1 MRSEFVHQ
9 DRWHDWLLHS
19 LETERLTMAPS
30 KLQRLREQ
38 GRPTAAIPQAA
49 PSSDWHQKFTD
60 YLRSECHLAENT
72 VAAYGRDL
80 RKLLNWLGSRSIARL
95 KLADLSDFIASLQKD
110 RLAASSISRAI
121 VATRMFF
128 KYLQLE
134 GIIRDNPTELLATQK
149 MWQRI
154 PKVLTPAAVD
164 RFLTSPKRYDLQG
177 LRDRAILE
185 LLYATG
191 CRVSE
196 VSNLLLANVHLK
208 EGYCQVEG
216 KGSKQRMVPIGSRAV
231 AAITEYL
238 QTVRPGLVTGHD
250 PQSVPWLI
258 LSRSGKRLR
267 REAIWELVKRYALRV
282 DVDPDISPHTMRHSF
297 ATHLL
302 AGGADLRQIQEML
315 GHASI
320 QTTQI
325 YTQVETSRL
334 KRIHTK
340 FHPRA

>member
-1 MRSEFVHQ
+1 
-9 DRWHDWLLHS
+9 
-19 LETERLTMAPS
+19 MAPS
-30 KLQRLREQ
+30 KLQKLREL
-38 GRPTAAIPQAA
+38 GRQAPVAPAAK
-49 PSSDWHQKFTD
+49 PSSDWHLKFTE

-80 RKLLNWLGSRSIARL
+80 KRLLGWLGDRPIQ
-95 KLADLSDFIASLQKD
+95 KLTLAELGDFVSSLQKET
-110 RLAASSISRAI
+110 LAPSSVSRAI
-121 VATRMFF
+121 VSTRMFF

-134 GIIRDNPTELLATQK
+134 GVIRDNPTELLATQK

-164 RFLTSPKRYDLQG
+164 RFLGAPKRYDMQG
-177 LRDRAILE
+177 QRDKAILE

-196 VSNLLLANVHLK
+196 VSNLLMANVHLK

-216 KGSKQRMVPIGSRAV
+216 KGSKQRMVPIGKRAID
-231 AAITEYL
+231 AISEYL
-238 QTVRPGLVTGHD
+238 QNIRPRLVGHRD
-250 PQSVPWLI
+250 PHTVPWLI
-258 LSRSGKRLR
+258 LSRSGRRLR
-267 REAIWELVKRYALRV
+267 REAIWELVKRYALRS
-282 DVDPDISPHTMRHSF
+282 DIDPSISPHTMRHSF

-334 KRIHTK
+334 KKVHNK

>member
-1 MRSEFVHQ
+1 
-9 DRWHDWLLHS
+9 
-19 LETERLTMAPS
+19 MAPS

-38 GRPTAAIPQAA
+38 GRPATPKPVDK
-49 PSSDWHQKFTD
+49 PSTDWQQKFTD

-80 RKLLNWLGSRSIARL
+80 KRLLAWLGDASLAQL
-95 KLADLSDFIASLQKD
+95 KLADLSEFVASLQ
-110 RLAASSISRAI
+110 RETLAPSSISRTI

-134 GIIRDNPTELLATQK
+134 GIIRDNPTELLGSQK

-154 PKVLTPAAVD
+154 PKVLTPSAVD
-164 RFLTSPKRYDLQG
+164 RFLAAPKRYDAQG
-177 LRDRAILE
+177 QRDRAILE

-216 KGSKQRMVPIGSRAV
+216 KGSKQRMVPVGTRAV
-231 AAITEYL
+231 AAIHEYL
-238 QTVRPGLVTGHD
+238 QNVRPNLVMGRD
-250 PQSVPWLI
+250 PQTVPWLV
-258 LSRSGKRLR
+258 LSRSGRRLR

-282 DVDPDISPHTMRHSF
+282 DVDPAISPHTLRHSF

>member
-1 MRSEFVHQ
+1 
-9 DRWHDWLLHS
+9 
-19 LETERLTMAPS
+19 MAPS

-38 GRPTAAIPQAA
+38 GRAATPAA
-49 PSSDWHQKFTD
+49 PSAPTTDWFNKFTD

-80 RKLLNWLGSRSIARL
+80 KKLLQWLGKNSPAKL
-95 KLADLSDFIASLQKD
+95 KLSDLSEFIAVLQRDK
-110 RLAASSISRAI
+110 LAPSSISRAI
-121 VATRMFF
+121 VATRMFY

-134 GIIRDNPTELLATQK
+134 GVVKDNPTELLGTQK
-149 MWQRI
+149 TWQRI
-154 PKVLTPAAVD
+154 PKVLTTAAVD
-164 RFLTSPKRYDLQG
+164 RFLAAPKRHDAQG

-196 VSNLLLANVHLK
+196 VSNLLLANVHLRD
-208 EGYCQVEG
+208 GYCQVEG
-216 KGSKQRMVPIGSRAV
+216 KGSKQRMVPMGKRAV
-231 AAITEYL
+231 EAITEYL
-238 QTVRPGLVTGHD
+238 QTVRPRLVGQRD
-250 PQSVPWLI
+250 PHSVPWLI
-258 LSRSGKRLR
+258 LSRSGRRLR

-282 DVDPDISPHTMRHSF
+282 DVDPEISPHTMRHSF

-334 KRIHTK
+334 KKVHTK
-340 FHPRA
+340 YHPRA